1 MPLSP
6 WALAP
11 TPTAPPGQSAGG
23 VPVDVVVALIAL
35 AGVLVSAALG
45 FWQWRRSQA
54 AQRALEAERAE
65 RERDRLRY
73 EDQLSR
79 ERALWDDSRQA
90 AREVER
96 VEEAALHEAR
106 RAAAKASDL
115 RQSAEHYRT
124 LLVEELRRLKIL
136 DMSKPLDLEA
146 LYVQLQVREEATRFA
161 SQEEMEALAQGTP
174 ERLLE
179 LSAKHAKDAQATA
192 MRPEDAVRR
201 FGRFVVLGDPGAG
214 KTTMLRHLALRTAR
228 GEITPALTLP
238 IYVELREFVDSG
250 MGDVIAYAAHSCE
263 HRYGFTGALDHL
275 HEQLAT
281 GRAALLL
288 DGLDEVLGGG
298 SADEAERAYQ
308 LVAAEVDRI
317 ATRFPG
323 APIAVTCRRAG
334 WRGGLRAFQVLDVL
348 DFAWPQIVTFVENWF
363 AADRTRAAGLKGA
376 LQANV
381 RMSSLAANP
390 LILSLVA
397 IVYERDLELPERRA
411 KLYDRC
417 VEVLLKEWD
426 SHRGIRRF
434 GRFTTDRKRDLLEE
448 IAWHFHGLGLRYYPE
463 RDLLAV
469 IEDFLPT
476 IDIEP
481 AHAREILDEIAAQ
494 YGLLKIQATGWYGFL
509 HLTLQEYFAAVSASE
524 RGPDAVAAVVAHRH
538 DPWWEEVLLL
548 LAGRAADASGL
559 LLGVLGRDPT
569 DLEPPT
575 AGEPL
580 AADDDILRQDLMLA
594 ARCLIGTP
602 KVNLRWLRPAIIDAT
617 YDWMLSTPSESVAMD
632 AARVLV
638 SIGGRMLHDR
648 LLDCLADREV
658 AMLRRAWIADALG
671 DSGSVRIAAALTG
684 MLASWDLSHREDIE
698 YAASYVVSAIGRL
711 GYTPA
716 GDVLVGLLSGP
727 RVGYSYTWSSH
738 LAEAVATLGG
748 AEGARQLLEVTDAL
762 SQRDDLHARWS
773 LIRGLGH
780 SRDVATGER
789 LRSRIPDAPSE
800 DVGYYVTA
808 ALGILGLDAAPRIL
822 NDLLNRSDTAWL
834 DADGAA
840 LSAFTIKP
848 SPDLVVPLTE
858 AISDRRRP
866 PELRWALVSV
876 LEALPE
882 SVPTLLKI
890 LSRDDTDDWA
900 RLCAATALGNLQH
913 EAARPALRLALDGLA
928 DGTLDGLWAL
938 GRPAVAPKI
947 AAALVELGD
956 EMLVQRKVVPLVQQI
971 LSSTPLQDDPRRLRL
986 YALLPALALTN
997 LGRIARTVDELVH
1010 ALVTSGSYMGAM
1022 WADHLARAE
1031 TVPILL
1037 DLLRADTN
1045 ARVDPGELLRIVARV
1060 IDDVQHVPQLLELR
1074 QDPVHRGDVDDVIAA
1089 LSRRCQVRI
1098 FEDGRVVEVRQPPA

>member
-569 DLEPPT
+569 DLEPPA

-684 MLASWDLSHREDIE
+684 MLASWDLDRDEDDAYPATYMVRAIRRIG
-698 YAASYVVSAIGRL
+698 YA
-711 GYTPA
+711 PA

-727 RVGYSYTWSSH
+727 RVDYNYNWSST
-738 LAEAVATLGG
+738 LAEAIATLAG
-748 AEGARQLLEVTDAL
+748 ASGAQRLLEVSDNVPEPTRYTRND
-762 SQRDDLHARWS
+762 
-773 LIRGLGH
+773 LIRGLKH

-789 LRSRIPDAPSE
+789 LLARIPSAPPE
-800 DVGYYVTA
+800 DVGAYVTA
-808 ALGILGLDAAPRIL
+808 ALGILGPAAARHVLDS
-822 NDLLNRSDTAWL
+822 LLKRSDTGWL
-834 DADGAA
+834 EADPAA
-840 LSAFTIKP
+840 LSAFTAKP

-858 AISDRRRP
+858 AISDRRRA

-882 SVPTLLKI
+882 SVPTLLEI
-890 LSRDDTDDWA
+890 ISRDAVDLWT
-900 RLCAATALGNLQH
+900 RLCAATALGSLQH
-913 EAARPALRLALDGLA
+913 DAGRPALREALDELA
-928 DGTLDGLWAL
+928 DGRLDGLWAL
-938 GRPAVAPKI
+938 GDYAIAPRI
-947 AAALVELGD
+947 ASAMVEIGD
-956 EMLVQRKVVPLVQQI
+956 EALVQRKLVSMVQEV
-971 LSSTPLQDDPRRLRL
+971 LSSASDRYDLDQFRLDT
-986 YALLPALALTN
+986 LLPALALTN
-997 LGRIARTVDELVH
+997 LGRISKTVNDLIQ
-1010 ALVTSGSYMGAM
+1010 AAVTADGILGTT
-1022 WADHLARAE
+1022 WAEHIARADSVPVLLGMLRPE
-1031 TVPILL
+1031 THDKVY
-1037 DLLRADTN
+1037 A
-1045 ARVDPGELLRIVARV
+1045 GHLLRIVARV
-1060 IDDVQHVPQLLELR
+1060 VDDVQHVPQLLTLR
-1074 QDPVHRGDVDDVIAA
+1074 QDPVHRGRVDDVFAA